1 MRFHLDKNALSD
13 RAKGF
18 AAAIILAVGLA
29 VVVAAAWLG
38 CTTPWMNTVGFVLLG
53 VGFLSIILVAVLS
66 PYENKGGFGGAMY
79 KAAYWNFQ
87 VWGLLLSL
95 LIPAILLVIGLLV
108 IVLLPFSVVY
118 GLLKLVSGVV
128 AIKQQTV
135 LFVSLSLGGIISAH
149 YSTPLFGWMSKL
161 LTRNGH
167 RYELHF
173 KRVIE
178 YVYKPTNIQFVVFLL
193 YVLFL
198 FVSTIYRFQMDGKS
212 MWENE
217 MDLVVLESFLVFVAF
232 SNMKTRREK
241 TAFKFSELFK
251 IIYAMWTTH
260 DSTEEEK

>member
-13 RAKGF
+13 RAKGL

-38 CTTPWMNTVGFVLLG
+38 CTTPWMNTVGFGLVG
-53 VGFLSIILVAVLS
+53 DGFLSIILMAVLS
-66 PYENKGGFGGAMY
+66 PYENKGGLGGAMY
-79 KAAYWNFQ
+79 KVAYWNFQ

-95 LIPAILLVIGLLV
+95 LIPAILLAIGLVV
-108 IVLLPFSVVY
+108 IILLPFTVVY

-128 AIKQQTV
+128 AIKPQTV

-167 RYELHF
+167 RYEFHF
-173 KRVIE
+173 KSIIE
-178 YVYKPTNIQFVVFLL
+178 YVYKPSNIQFVVFLL
-193 YVLFL
+193 YVIYLV
-198 FVSTIYRFQMDGKS
+198 VSTIYRFQMEGRP

-217 MDLVVLESFLVFVAF
+217 TDLVVLESFLVFVAF
-232 SNMKTRREK
+232 SNMRVRHEK
-241 TAFKFSELFK
+241 TDFKFSELFK